1 MHVYIFPL
9 LRTFL
14 LSTKGHIACVTG
26 STAGGFENIKDVNA
40 EAKHSH
46 QFSQTVLF

>member
-1 MHVYIFPL
+1 M
-9 LRTFL
+9 FL
-14 LSTKGHIACVTG
+14 LSMKGRIACVTG
-26 STAGGFENIKDVNA
+26 STAGGFANITNVNA